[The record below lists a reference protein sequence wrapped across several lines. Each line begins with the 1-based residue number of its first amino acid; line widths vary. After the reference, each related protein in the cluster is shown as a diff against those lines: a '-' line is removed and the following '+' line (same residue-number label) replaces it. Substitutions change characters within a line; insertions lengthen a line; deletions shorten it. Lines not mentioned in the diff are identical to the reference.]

1 MSTFDLSQRDHADR
15 FHAARATGGLQAR
28 LVAQAWGDEYPA
40 EVEPSSSCTWSVLG
54 EMVRW
59 LRLRPGGLLVDLGCG
74 RGGTGLWLA
83 RAFSARLIGVDFS
96 PVGIELARARAADF
110 LPEGRAAFQ
119 VGSFEHTGLPDACAD
134 GAVSMDALPFTP
146 DRDAALR
153 ELARI
158 LRPGARAVFT
168 VVERLPGHPRY
179 DPHGPTWRD
188 RISRAGLEV
197 EYELERPE
205 EPELWLRFY
214 ALWERHEAELRAE
227 IGDEA
232 TQQVLDEASTL
243 GTVVNQRLPLL
254 LAVRRPS
261 GGGVRGE
268 EAPDDVG
275 GAERL

>member
-15 FHAARATGGLQAR
+15 FHAARAAGGLQAR

-40 EVEPSSSCTWSVLG
+40 EVEPASSCTWSVLG

-59 LRLRPGGLLVDLGCG
+59 LRLRPDDLLVDLGCG

-96 PVGIELARARAADF
+96 PVGIELAGARAADF

-119 VGSFEHTGLPDACAD
+119 VGSFEQSGLPDACAD
-134 GAVSMDALPFTP
+134 GVVSMDALPFTA

-168 VVERLPGHPRY
+168 AVEKLPDHPRY
-179 DPHGPTWRD
+179 DPQEPTWRE
-188 RISRAGLEV
+188 RSSRAGLEV
-197 EYELERPE
+197 EYQVERPE
-205 EPELWLRFY
+205 EPGLWIRFY
-214 ALWERHEAELRAE
+214 ALWEQHEAELRAE

-243 GTVVNQRLPLL
+243 GAVVNQRRPLL
-254 LAVRRPS
+254 LTVRRP
-261 GGGVRGE
+261 
-268 EAPDDVG
+268 PQQ
-275 GAERL
+275 